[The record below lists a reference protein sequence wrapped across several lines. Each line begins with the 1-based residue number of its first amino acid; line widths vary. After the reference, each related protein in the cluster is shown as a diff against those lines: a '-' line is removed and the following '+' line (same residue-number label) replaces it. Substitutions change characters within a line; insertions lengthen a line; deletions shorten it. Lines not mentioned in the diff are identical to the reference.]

1 MTKGNDKI
9 EEGFY
14 DRALDFLRDR
24 LDAPCEAIPTP
35 LLRYLCRETVRAP
48 RITAASGEMPG
59 PELFDYAIH
68 RYMEKQRNCRL
79 QVVEPE
85 IFGYLKSLF
94 RFRQESVA
102 NAARLYDGEGPTAV
116 CYMQRREYEE
126 KYEALGHYLEA
137 VLRSRRFYRRTI
149 RGMALFDFDRYP
161 DLCTVLRYRIVNGE
175 PFVRIRGKRYF
186 NYRDLTETI

>member
-1 MTKGNDKI
+1 MS
-9 EEGFY
+9 EELY
-14 DRALDFLRDR
+14 ERTLAYLRDR
-24 LDAPCEAIPTP
+24 LDAPCECLPDV
-35 LLRYLCRETVRAP
+35 LLRYLCRETDRAP
-48 RITAASGEMPG
+48 KITAATEEMPG

-102 NAARLYDGEGPTAV
+102 NAARLYDGAGPTAV

-126 KYEALGHYLEA
+126 KYEVLGLYLKA

-175 PFVRIRGKRYF
+175 PFVRQKGKRYF
-186 NYRDLTETI
+186 SYRDLTETL